1 MNKTILITGANRGI
15 GLALT
20 KLSLEQN
27 FNVEA
32 CCRNIEKSI
41 ELNNLSQKYNNLNI
55 SEMDVT
61 KSESINE
68 VSNHLK
74 KSIDILVCN
83 VGSGASVPPGK
94 ESISDWQ
101 KMINI
106 NLFST
111 VLAVENSR
119 KHLAKTLSHFK
130 DISLFCNELDNS
142 NRYWLWSK
150 YY

>member
-41 ELNNLSQKYNNLNI
+41 ELNNLSHKYNNLNI

-74 KSIDILVCN
+74 KCIDILVCN
-83 VGSGASVPPGK
+83 AGLNNGK
-94 ESISDWQ
+94 G
-101 KMINI
+101 
-106 NLFST
+106 NLLVRT
-111 VLAVENSR
+111 TMKKL
-119 KHLAKTLSHFK
+119 LMM
-130 DISLFCNELDNS
+130 
-142 NRYWLWSK
+142 
-150 YY
+150 

>member
-61 KSESINE
+61 KS
-68 VSNHLK
+68 
-74 KSIDILVCN
+74 
-83 VGSGASVPPGK
+83 
-94 ESISDWQ
+94 
-101 KMINI
+101 
-106 NLFST
+106 
-111 VLAVENSR
+111 
-119 KHLAKTLSHFK
+119 
-130 DISLFCNELDNS
+130 
-142 NRYWLWSK
+142 
-150 YY
+150 